1 MTEPKKKKDD
11 YLMVVENIDKSKEKQ
26 NEKEECRPKKENSN
40 MLI

>member
-1 MTEPKKKKDD
+1 
-11 YLMVVENIDKSKEKQ
+11 MVAEIVDKSKKKQ